1 MKNGKKLL
9 LLLLILAVLVGATAI
24 AGAIGKNAADQEDET
39 QTVFS
44 LNPEN
49 VTNLGWDYSEKVSFT
64 AGEDGWVCDQD
75 AAFPLDETYLDKMLE
90 ALTDVEST
98 KTIENPENL
107 DQYGLE
113 IPVCVITVEDG
124 QSHTLPS
131 AWKPPWAAS
140 GTSPTATET
149 SIWWTATSLSI
160 SNTDC
165 MTF

>member
-9 LLLLILAVLVGATAI
+9 LLLLVLVVLVGATAI
-24 AGAIGKNAADQEDET
+24 VGTISKNAADQEDET

-44 LNPEN
+44 LDPEN

-75 AAFPLDETYLDKMLE
+75 GAFPVDETYLDKMLE
-90 ALTDVEST
+90 VLTDVEST

-113 IPVCVITVEDG
+113 IPVCVITGGGWPEPHPFHWAGNRRGRPAVLLQRRWKRLSGG
-124 QSHTLPS
+124 QRHYR
-131 AWKPPWAAS
+131 KF
-140 GTSPTATET
+140 
-149 SIWWTATSLSI
+149 SIWPV
-160 SNTDC
+160 
-165 MTF
+165 